1 VIGYAGELHPQVCAA
16 FGLPPRTSALELELD
31 VLLAGAPDRGEIAL
45 LSSYPVAKEDVALI
59 VDEAVTAED
68 VADALRRGGGDLLES
83 LELFDVFRGPQI
95 GDGKKSLA
103 YALRFRAFGRTLAAA
118 EVNAA
123 RDAAV
128 AATAE
133 LGAVQRTE

>member
-1 VIGYAGELHPQVCAA
+1 M
-16 FGLPPRTSALELELD
+16 PP
-31 VLLAGAPDRGEIAL
+31 
-45 LSSYPVAKEDVALI
+45 LSSYPVAKEDVALV
-59 VDEAVTAED
+59 VDEAVAAAD
-68 VADALRRGGGDLLES
+68 VAAALRRGAGELLES

-95 GDGKKSLA
+95 GEGKKSLA

-123 RDAAV
+123 RDMAV
-128 AATAE
+128 AATVE